1 MDFKSMKRKQL
12 QALCKKHGLPA
23 NSANSKMA
31 DDLTSL
37 LLGDDK
43 TKPKPKPKGCLKGSG
58 GSIGEEGGRERGVSK
73 KVSFL
78 FPEENFDFDGR
89 KEELDVRISPE
100 KRRSSRRKSITVS
113 EAEEKGASQCPRG
126 AVRTR
131 RSLSLSAAVV
141 WSPVVGKD
149 ERRRKARG
157 ACQNGELPLFAI
169 LPCEDEER
177 EGKEVK
183 ESCCDRLITRSL
195 RNRVVV
201 VREIET
207 FPGDKKTS
215 RNRKDEASFA
225 KNLKQDDNLGRKD
238 SHKRPRGAHE
248 GGSSVPPCKEP
259 PRRRSRRNLSKS
271 ENSLLD
277 SDESSHGKVTK
288 ETSLGDQGAEDF
300 QFDSF
305 SMRSRRRSVAKAN
318 EAAHDISLVE
328 SGETVDEHV
337 TFERRKSQRKGK
349 KMDLNGK
356 DLVDSGLRTKA
367 SSGAVAEKAQR
378 RKPSK
383 SKEPLRRS
391 MRKSIVPTQL
401 EEENSPAACQKFEDQ
416 DETVAESTSLS
427 NANASEVARHEL
439 AIREESKL
447 VVQSKEGLR
456 SSRRTASE
464 QNATDFEVSLAVSDG
479 AILDKSSK
487 EERKWRKRNA
497 PDLENSLTVHENSPY
512 DESIE
517 KNKLRKQH
525 IDQVLSKSSYETE
538 ALEDDEKFKEPRR
551 RSRRNGSRNQSGDT
565 AILVSETAVDENIGR
580 KKPAKRTRVAV
591 SEEVV
596 SVVDRTSVM
605 ANQDNGRADECNK
618 NSSRKNCK
626 NVHDDGAGHGELS
639 SASTH
644 LLSSKETTRMSDVTD
659 KGSIIAASH
668 GNLSR
673 QTHENNN
680 EKTPIDGGCRSLE
693 AQRCISGEVQSVAS
707 ASLHF
712 TGVLD
717 RSLGVA
723 DIFPSTFLSVVQEGG
738 IPVNQCS
745 DGTDM
750 TSCSGVLD
758 SLVTDP
764 CSDDQLQRA
773 GNLLMMEALQNG
785 LQSVGTETCIKDKHF
800 NDLEIECDGREASF
814 FESLDKFC
822 EITTSSLEENEDLD
836 AEPLVNVGGAV
847 EVASESGYV
856 SVEIASTALADTKES
871 EKQVGDVESSRSNK
885 MADNCVTSRYALKY
899 EDVNEGYEELNN
911 VDPLSSCNHIEGLP
925 SPISIETSLLVDQKT
940 PALIVAAHDAR
951 KAGSVGNG
959 CLVNYTTDNQDKCH
973 QLSTIAAVNDSK
985 DLLEQENDFKP
996 CGVAPETTLYS
1007 ELASKEFKDARS
1019 FDTVCLVD
1027 CSLPVSEVATKEAKI
1042 CDPYEA
1048 RNSLLSDNS
1057 TLAVC
1062 PDHQVLSLQSGTPE
1076 VGRAA
1081 LDFRGPNSC
1090 DNLSPCITLIGCHEE
1105 SSLSTCSLLEENK
1118 PHGETSVD
1126 KYVEK
1131 IITDIEAP
1139 SCGVFPAARLQENG
1153 RGMSI
1158 KEVTLDDVSFNSCKK
1173 QRSSPVSNMAVNGGE
1188 LASSF
1193 VILTSA
1199 VKRTSVEL
1207 EEKSSDPSIENPYE
1221 DDRDYFIS
1229 PITTNVHHMH
1239 LNYQDFKDLAEAAGF
1254 SSGSQVTKDSS
1265 SSLPD
1270 ILYKETDKQDNVTT
1284 SNSAAKE
1291 FSLFR
1296 SAEETQVVQ
1305 CDKVPKSSCSPN
1317 IKELASGTDSHSPLF
1332 LKDSETERMH
1342 LKGLTVA
1349 SEDHQEA
1356 ASEAD
1361 TVTFIINDECK
1372 SADADGIVDLKIA
1385 QYNVL
1390 EKPASINCSL
1400 SDTKDYNLMFDR
1412 GIQLSS
1418 EDAAEKLPVNVSYS
1432 IVSNECKGEESSETK
1447 ENISSH
1453 GNFEGDTT
1461 QKLGDFSGLCHAS
1474 VVYFDSSQDFC
1485 QGLNGVV
1492 TAASSASL
1500 PEYRIKDNDSAD
1512 NRCDNGRGD
1521 AAVCSTSVVKVMLSE
1536 TEGNLDCSHNF
1547 ASSEAIENFSST
1559 PRHSLVGIEIL
1570 FTQECKETSLTN
1582 GEFAL
1587 GKVDCENYTVTKLR
1601 DYDIYSGD
1609 ERIAAVQPTSDCGH
1623 HEEDKV
1629 GEKNEGNMKLSPE
1642 HDDSTALEDMIGKLG
1657 SAKKVPVVSRSP
1669 ESKFEE
1675 WWIAPGAQIDL
1686 LRDLFDTEMQ
1696 KSTVIRDNPHTAV
1709 HECRFDRESFDFEGE
1724 TPEHSKD
1731 TDKAIE
1737 LREEDE
1743 LKSMTISNV
1752 QIEFE
1757 EQASSVGL
1765 NGDFDRNLDGCGSET
1780 SPEVGNL
1787 SGISTPEAVN
1797 CLDCQDLLPLRE
1809 KSSCQQVDVFD
1820 HREDDQVK
1828 FDQAVLS
1835 ELEGIEEVCA
1845 NEHDIQ
1851 DDGADLFCKCAVD
1864 AKAEDNEKEC
1874 YVNTTELEST
1884 TDVPISRASTASQ
1897 GPASEECI
1905 KRYAIEDINQVF
1917 EGKSDKE
1924 LADEVAPEVS
1934 TTEIPAIITAIKDSS
1949 SSQVKLPQEHFG
1961 DVRKSSPETSSGN
1974 KTLNNLVQVNCQVD
1988 SYQLKQFSSCLSV
2001 NHSPIESTNGT
2012 DKNAYKSEEL
2022 CGTAY
2027 EMEEINQKLIRFRIS
2042 SARKASKPDMKKST
2056 PVKLVKNLKIESVL
2070 NGARGKENTPAIKM
2084 DQSCKNNLNKS
2095 VRNSSSRRP
2104 LQSVRISK
2112 LEQ

>member
-1 MDFKSMKRKQL
+1 MKMDFKSMKRKQL

-43 TKPKPKPKGCLKGSG
+43 TKPKTKPKGCLKGSG
-58 GSIGEEGGRERGVSK
+58 GSIGEEGGRERRVSK

-149 ERRRKARG
+149 EMRRKARG

-169 LPCEDEER
+169 LPCEDEQR

-248 GGSSVPPCKEP
+248 GGSSAPPCKEP
-259 PRRRSRRNLSKS
+259 PRRRSRRNLSRS
-271 ENSLLD
+271 ESSLLD
-277 SDESSHGKVTK
+277 SDKSSHGKATK
-288 ETSLGDQGAEDF
+288 ETSLGDQGDEDF

-305 SMRSRRRSVAKAN
+305 SMRSRRRSIMKAN

-328 SGETVDEHV
+328 SGETVHEHV

-356 DLVDSGLRTKA
+356 DLVDSGPRIKA
-367 SSGAVAEKAQR
+367 SSGAAAEKAQR

-401 EEENSPAACQKFEDQ
+401 EEENSPVACQNFEDQ

-427 NANASEVARHEL
+427 NASEVAKHEL

-447 VVQSKEGLR
+447 VVQIKEGLR

-464 QNATDFEVSLAVSDG
+464 QNATDFEVPLAVSDG

-497 PDLENSLTVHENSPY
+497 PDLENSSTVHENSPC

-517 KNKLRKQH
+517 GNKLRKQH
-525 IDQVLSKSSYETE
+525 IDQVLSKSSSETE

-565 AILVSETAVDENIGR
+565 AILVAETVADENIGR

-591 SEEVV
+591 SSEVV

-644 LLSSKETTRMSDVTD
+644 MLSSKETTRMSDVTD
-659 KGSIIAASH
+659 SSIIAASH

-680 EKTPIDGGCRSLE
+680 EKTPIDGGCQSLE
-693 AQRCISGEVQSVAS
+693 AQRCISGEVQRVAG

-712 TGVLD
+712 TGFLD

-750 TSCSGVLD
+750 TSCSDVLD
-758 SLVTDP
+758 SPVTDP

-773 GNLLMMEALQNG
+773 GNLSMMEALQTG

-800 NDLEIECDGREASF
+800 NDIEIECDGREASF
-814 FESLDKFC
+814 LESLDESC

-836 AEPLVNVGGAV
+836 AEPSVNVGGIV
-847 EVASESGYV
+847 EVASESGYL
-856 SVEIASTALADTKES
+856 SVEIAITALADTKES
-871 EKQVGDVESSRSNK
+871 EKQVNAQDVAQFGDAESSRFNI
-885 MADNCVTSRYALKY
+885 MADNCATSRYALKY
-899 EDVNEGYEELNN
+899 EDVNEGYEELNYI
-911 VDPLSSCNHIEGLP
+911 DPLSSCNHIEGLP

-959 CLVNYTTDNQDKCH
+959 CLVNYTTGNQDKCH

-985 DLLEQENDFKP
+985 DLLEQENGFKP

-1007 ELASKEFKDARS
+1007 ELASKEFKDARG
-1019 FDTVCLVD
+1019 FDTVCLEG
-1027 CSLPVSEVATKEAKI
+1027 CNLPVIEVATEEAKI

-1048 RNSLLSDNS
+1048 RSSLLSDNS
-1057 TLAVC
+1057 TLALW
-1062 PDHQVLSLQSGTPE
+1062 PGNQVLSLQSGTPE

-1090 DNLSPCITLIGCHEE
+1090 GNLSPCITLIGCHEE

-1118 PHGETSVD
+1118 PHRETSVD

-1131 IITDIEAP
+1131 IVTDVEAP
-1139 SCGVFPAARLQENG
+1139 SSCGVFPAVCLQENG
-1153 RGMSI
+1153 R
-1158 KEVTLDDVSFNSCKK
+1158 
-1173 QRSSPVSNMAVNGGE
+1173 
-1188 LASSF
+1188 
-1193 VILTSA
+1193 
-1199 VKRTSVEL
+1199 
-1207 EEKSSDPSIENPYE
+1207 
-1221 DDRDYFIS
+1221 
-1229 PITTNVHHMH
+1229 
-1239 LNYQDFKDLAEAAGF
+1239 
-1254 SSGSQVTKDSS
+1254 
-1265 SSLPD
+1265 
-1270 ILYKETDKQDNVTT
+1270 
-1284 SNSAAKE
+1284 
-1291 FSLFR
+1291 
-1296 SAEETQVVQ
+1296 
-1305 CDKVPKSSCSPN
+1305 
-1317 IKELASGTDSHSPLF
+1317 
-1332 LKDSETERMH
+1332 DSETERMH

-1361 TVTFIINDECK
+1361 TVVFIINDECK

-1390 EKPASINCSL
+1390 EKPVSINCSL
-1400 SDTKDYNLMFDR
+1400 SNTKDYNLMFDR
-1412 GIQLSS
+1412 GIQLGS
-1418 EDAAEKLPVNVSYS
+1418 EDAAEKLPMIVSYS

-1447 ENISSH
+1447 ENIASH

-1461 QKLGDFSGLCHAS
+1461 QKLGDFAGLCHAS

-1485 QGLNGVV
+1485 QDVDPRLNGVV

-1500 PEYRIKDNDSAD
+1500 PEYRIKDNNSAD

-1536 TEGNLDCSHNF
+1536 IEDNLDCSHNF
-1547 ASSEAIENFSST
+1547 ASSEAIENSSST
-1559 PRHSLVGIEIL
+1559 PRHSLVGIETL

-1587 GKVDCENYTVTKLR
+1587 GKVDCENYTVTKSR

-1629 GEKNEGNMKLSPE
+1629 GEKNEGDMKLSPE
-1642 HDDSTALEDMIGKLG
+1642 HDNENDDSTAFEDMIEKLG

-1675 WWIAPGAQIDL
+1675 WWTAPGAQIDL

-1696 KSTVIRDNPHTAV
+1696 KSTVIRDSPHTAV
-1709 HECRFDRESFDFEGE
+1709 HECRFDRESFDSEGE
-1724 TPEHSKD
+1724 TPDHRKD

-1757 EQASSVGL
+1757 EQASSVEL
-1765 NGDFDRNLDGCGSET
+1765 NGDFDRNLDGRGSET

-1797 CLDCQDLLPLRE
+1797 CLNCQDLLPLHE
-1809 KSSCQQVDVFD
+1809 KSSGQQVDIFD

-1851 DDGADLFCKCAVD
+1851 DEGADLFCECAVD

-1874 YVNTTELEST
+1874 YVNTTEVEST
-1884 TDVPISRASTASQ
+1884 IDVPISRASTASQ
-1897 GPASEECI
+1897 GPDSEECM
-1905 KRYAIEDINQVF
+1905 KSYAIEDINQVF

-1934 TTEIPAIITAIKDSS
+1934 TTEMPAVITALKDSS

-1974 KTLNNLVQVNCQVD
+1974 KTLNNLVQVD

-2012 DKNAYKSEEL
+2012 DRNAYKSEEL

-2042 SARKASKPDMKKST
+2042 SARKASKPDTKKSI

>member
-1 MDFKSMKRKQL
+1 MKMDFKSMKRKQL

-43 TKPKPKPKGCLKGSG
+43 TKPKTKPKGCLKGSG
-58 GSIGEEGGRERGVSK
+58 GSIGEEGGRERRVSK

-149 ERRRKARG
+149 EMRRKARG

-169 LPCEDEER
+169 LPCEDEQR

-248 GGSSVPPCKEP
+248 GGSSAPPCKEP
-259 PRRRSRRNLSKS
+259 PRRRSRRNLSRS
-271 ENSLLD
+271 ESSLLD
-277 SDESSHGKVTK
+277 SDKSSHGKATK
-288 ETSLGDQGAEDF
+288 ETSLGDQGDEDF

-305 SMRSRRRSVAKAN
+305 SMRSRRRSIMKAN

-328 SGETVDEHV
+328 SGETVHEHV

-356 DLVDSGLRTKA
+356 DLVDSGPRIKA
-367 SSGAVAEKAQR
+367 SSGAAAEKAQR

-401 EEENSPAACQKFEDQ
+401 EEENSPVACQNFEDQ

-427 NANASEVARHEL
+427 NASEVAKHEL

-447 VVQSKEGLR
+447 VVQIKEGLR

-464 QNATDFEVSLAVSDG
+464 QNATDFEVPLAVSDG

-497 PDLENSLTVHENSPY
+497 PDLENSSTVHENSPC

-517 KNKLRKQH
+517 GNKLRKQH
-525 IDQVLSKSSYETE
+525 IDQVLSKSSSETE

-565 AILVSETAVDENIGR
+565 AILVAETVADENIGR

-591 SEEVV
+591 SSEVV

-644 LLSSKETTRMSDVTD
+644 MLSSKETTRMSDVTD
-659 KGSIIAASH
+659 SSIIAASH

-680 EKTPIDGGCRSLE
+680 EKTPIDGGCQSLE
-693 AQRCISGEVQSVAS
+693 AQRCISGEVQRVAG

-712 TGVLD
+712 TGFLD

-750 TSCSGVLD
+750 TSCSDVLD
-758 SLVTDP
+758 SPVTDP

-773 GNLLMMEALQNG
+773 GNLSMMEALQTG

-800 NDLEIECDGREASF
+800 NDIEIECDGREASF
-814 FESLDKFC
+814 LESLDESC

-836 AEPLVNVGGAV
+836 AEPSVNVGGIV
-847 EVASESGYV
+847 EVASESGYL
-856 SVEIASTALADTKES
+856 SVEIAITALADTKES
-871 EKQVGDVESSRSNK
+871 EKQVNAQDVAQFGDAESSRFNI
-885 MADNCVTSRYALKY
+885 MADNCATSRYALKY
-899 EDVNEGYEELNN
+899 EDVNEGYEELNYI
-911 VDPLSSCNHIEGLP
+911 DPLSSCNHIEGLP

-959 CLVNYTTDNQDKCH
+959 CLVNYTTGNQDKCH

-985 DLLEQENDFKP
+985 DLLEQENGFKP

-1007 ELASKEFKDARS
+1007 ELASKEFKDARG
-1019 FDTVCLVD
+1019 FDTVCLEG
-1027 CSLPVSEVATKEAKI
+1027 CNLPVIEVATEEAKI

-1048 RNSLLSDNS
+1048 RSSLLSDNS
-1057 TLAVC
+1057 TLALW
-1062 PDHQVLSLQSGTPE
+1062 PGNQVLSLQSGTPE

-1090 DNLSPCITLIGCHEE
+1090 GNLSPCITLIGCHEE

-1118 PHGETSVD
+1118 PHRETSVD

-1131 IITDIEAP
+1131 IVTDVEAP
-1139 SCGVFPAARLQENG
+1139 SSCGVFPAVCLQENG

-1158 KEVTLDDVSFNSCKK
+1158 KEVSLDDVSFNSCKK

-1199 VKRTSVEL
+1199 FKRTSVEL
-1207 EEKSSDPSIENPYE
+1207 VEESSDPSIENPCE

-1239 LNYQDFKDLAEAAGF
+1239 SNYQDFKDLAEAAGF
-1254 SSGSQVTKDSS
+1254 SSGSQVTKDSN

-1284 SNSAAKE
+1284 SNNAAKE
-1291 FSLFR
+1291 FSLCR
-1296 SAEETQVVQ
+1296 SAEETKVVQ
-1305 CDKVPKSSCSPN
+1305 CDKVPKSSCSPY

-1361 TVTFIINDECK
+1361 TVVFIINDECK

-1390 EKPASINCSL
+1390 EKPVSINCSL
-1400 SDTKDYNLMFDR
+1400 SNTKDYNLMFDR
-1412 GIQLSS
+1412 GIQLGS
-1418 EDAAEKLPVNVSYS
+1418 EDAAEKLPMIVSYS

-1447 ENISSH
+1447 ENIASH

-1461 QKLGDFSGLCHAS
+1461 QKLGDFAGLCHAS

-1485 QGLNGVV
+1485 QDVDPRLNGVV

-1500 PEYRIKDNDSAD
+1500 PEYRIKDNNSAD

-1536 TEGNLDCSHNF
+1536 IEDNLDCSHNF
-1547 ASSEAIENFSST
+1547 ASSEAIENSSST
-1559 PRHSLVGIEIL
+1559 PRHSLVGIETL

-1587 GKVDCENYTVTKLR
+1587 GKVDCENYTVTKSR

-1629 GEKNEGNMKLSPE
+1629 GEKNEGDMKLSPE
-1642 HDDSTALEDMIGKLG
+1642 HDNENDDSTAFEDMIEKLG

-1675 WWIAPGAQIDL
+1675 WWTAPGAQIDL

-1696 KSTVIRDNPHTAV
+1696 KSTVIRDSPHTAV
-1709 HECRFDRESFDFEGE
+1709 HECRFDRESFDSEGE
-1724 TPEHSKD
+1724 TPDHRKD

-1757 EQASSVGL
+1757 EQASSVEL
-1765 NGDFDRNLDGCGSET
+1765 NGDFDRNLDGRGSET

-1797 CLDCQDLLPLRE
+1797 CLNCQDLLPLHE
-1809 KSSCQQVDVFD
+1809 KSSGQQVDIFD

-1835 ELEGIEEVCA
+1835 ELE
-1845 NEHDIQ
+1845 
-1851 DDGADLFCKCAVD
+1851 VD

-1874 YVNTTELEST
+1874 YVNTTEVEST
-1884 TDVPISRASTASQ
+1884 IDVPISRASTASQ
-1897 GPASEECI
+1897 GPDSEECM
-1905 KRYAIEDINQVF
+1905 KSYAIEDINQVF

-1934 TTEIPAIITAIKDSS
+1934 TTEMPAVITALKDSS

-1974 KTLNNLVQVNCQVD
+1974 KTLNNLVQVD

-2012 DKNAYKSEEL
+2012 DRNAYKSEEL

-2042 SARKASKPDMKKST
+2042 SARKASKPDTKKSI